1 MLELPKNCVVDSF
14 IPKKTFYERVNISTT
29 LKQEFINKLEKII
42 WKYKISQ
49 DNLNIAKTDE
59 VKEIEIFELVLK
71 EKCDVKN
78 IIKVITKEIAY
89 PILFKINYKN
99 EYMYAIKY
107 ESDIIQTEWNE
118 NKEISINGLDL
129 NAVYENLVK
138 QIAGIDNNSIDVKK
152 ELEKIKEIELL
163 EKEINKL
170 KSNIEKEKQFN
181 RKVELNKKVRKLE
194 KEMEALKSEYIRYGI
209 IKHCR

>member
-1 MLELPKNCVVDSF
+1 MLELPQNCLVDRF

-59 VKEIEIFELVLK
+59 VEEIEIFELVLK

-78 IIKVITKEIAY
+78 IIKVITREIAY

-99 EYMYAIKY
+99 EYMFAIKY

-118 NKEISINGLDL
+118 NIEISINGLDL

-194 KEMEALKSEYIRYGI
+194 KEMEELKSE
-209 IKHCR
+209 

>member
-49 DNLNIAKTDE
+49 DNLNITKTDKIE
-59 VKEIEIFELVLK
+59 EIEILELILK

-78 IIKVITKEIAY
+78 IIKVITKEIPY

-118 NKEISINGLDL
+118 NIEISINGLDL

-194 KEMEALKSEYIRYGI
+194 KEMEALKSE
-209 IKHCR
+209 

>member
-181 RKVELNKKVRKLE
+181 RKVELNKKVRKLK
-194 KEMEALKSEYIRYGI
+194 KEMEALKSE
-209 IKHCR
+209 

>member
-1 MLELPKNCVVDSF
+1 MLELPQNCLVDRF
-14 IPKKTFYERVNISTT
+14 IPKKTFYERVNISTI
-29 LKQEFINKLEKII
+29 LKKEFIDNLEKII

-49 DNLNIAKTDE
+49 DNLNITKTDKIE
-59 VKEIEIFELVLK
+59 EIEILELFLK

-78 IIKVITKEIAY
+78 IIKVITIEIPY

-194 KEMEALKSEYIRYGI
+194 KEMEALKSE
-209 IKHCR
+209 

>member
-59 VKEIEIFELVLK
+59 VEEIEIFELVLK

-194 KEMEALKSEYIRYGI
+194 KEMEALKSE
-209 IKHCR
+209 